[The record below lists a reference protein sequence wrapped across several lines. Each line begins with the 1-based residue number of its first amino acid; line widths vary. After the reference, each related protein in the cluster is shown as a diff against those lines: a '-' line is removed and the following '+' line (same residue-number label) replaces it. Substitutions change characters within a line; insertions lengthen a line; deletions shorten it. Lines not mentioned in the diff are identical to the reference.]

1 MSHLPGSLPALQ
13 SLQADVNKVPSP
25 IMECPLVSGHTAAEG
40 REHVLMSL
48 WSQFHHE
55 VQLLEHG
62 YGRQIPMEVLWDT
75 VQIRRMLHT
84 WAKLD
89 QNIPEDRGLDWLY
102 SKVHIHKKQRPG

>member
-1 MSHLPGSLPALQ
+1 
-13 SLQADVNKVPSP
+13 
-25 IMECPLVSGHTAAEG
+25 
-40 REHVLMSL
+40 MSL